1 MILAQY
7 FHYQINSTLYPSLAN
22 FRHAIKFIMYDVHC
36 TSQLKFPF
44 CYKIHSRECAECY
57 LHCQKMI
64 NGKESSPYLSFC
76 STKPNTVDTNDL
88 RQRTSPQAKRHEPS
102 LFPWQF
108 SSLWYYSLLWPSMWF
123 AATTISNNMVWCT
136 TLTSSSIFSSVFLS
150 TSSSSHILVHFLV
163 HYHLHY

>member
-36 TSQLKFPF
+36 SSQLKFPF

-88 RQRTSPQAKRHEPS
+88 RQRTSPQAKRHVPS
-102 LFPWQF
+102 LFPWLHLFGIIHSFDQACG
-108 SSLWYYSLLWPSMWF
+108 SPPPS
-123 AATTISNNMVWCT
+123 I
-136 TLTSSSIFSSVFLS
+136 
-150 TSSSSHILVHFLV
+150 HILFIFIH
-163 HYHLHY
+163 HHLNNHQQNSK

>member
-64 NGKESSPYLSFC
+64 NGRGREYLPHIC
-76 STKPNTVDTNDL
+76 L
-88 RQRTSPQAKRHEPS
+88 
-102 LFPWQF
+102 
-108 SSLWYYSLLWPSMWF
+108 F
-123 AATTISNNMVWCT
+123 AAPNQTLLTPMIFDKEHCHRQSVTFHHFFLGNFHLFGNIHSFSQAYGSPPQLSPTTWCGAPP
-136 TLTSSSIFSSVFLS
+136 
-150 TSSSSHILVHFLV
+150 
-163 HYHLHY
+163 